1 MGLKVNKS
9 LKYNPQ
15 SNAILERV
23 HQVLQDCLLTMD
35 FDNAD
40 IDPNEDNPFEMG
52 LAKAAQAIRGGFHQ
66 THGASPCKLVFGRD
80 MFMPKDAEV
89 DWDVIKARKQERTAK
104 SNARENSKKENKK
117 YSPGD
122 WITVKKP
129 GILRKLCV
137 PRDGPYQVIKHHDNG
152 MVAFEKV

>member
-40 IDPNEDNPFEMG
+40 IDPNEDNPFELG
-52 LAKAAQAIRGGFHQ
+52 LAKAAQAIRGAFHQ
-66 THGASPCKLVFGRD
+66 THSASPCQLVFGRE
-80 MFMPKDAEV
+80 MFMPKD
-89 DWDVIKARKQERTAK
+89 T
-104 SNARENSKKENKK
+104 
-117 YSPGD
+117 
-122 WITVKKP
+122 
-129 GILRKLCV
+129 
-137 PRDGPYQVIKHHDNG
+137 
-152 MVAFEKV
+152 

>member
-1 MGLKVNKS
+1 MVNPVTGWFEYAQLFEPPTSKICKELFVSSWSSRYPRPKEIGIDNGTEFQKDFEQLAKDMGLKVNKS

-23 HQVLQDCLLTMD
+23 HQVLQDMLLTMD

-66 THGASPCKLVFGRD
+66 THGASPCQLVFGRD
-80 MFMPKDAEV
+80 MFMPKDTEV
-89 DWDVIKARKQERTAK
+89 D
-104 SNARENSKKENKK
+104 
-117 YSPGD
+117 
-122 WITVKKP
+122 
-129 GILRKLCV
+129 
-137 PRDGPYQVIKHHDNG
+137 
-152 MVAFEKV
+152 